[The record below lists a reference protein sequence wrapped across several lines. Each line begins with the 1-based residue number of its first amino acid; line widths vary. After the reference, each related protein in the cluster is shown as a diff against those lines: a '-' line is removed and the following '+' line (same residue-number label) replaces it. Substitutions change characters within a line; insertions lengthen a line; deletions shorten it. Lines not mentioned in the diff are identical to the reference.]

1 MLPSCRYAPQHELEL
16 EMKVVGLG
24 IGVSVV
30 ESERASE
37 VYNPRMPT
45 YADVC

>member
-1 MLPSCRYAPQHELEL
+1 MLSSCRYAPQHELEL

-37 VYNPRMPT
+37 VYTPLLT
-45 YADVC
+45 YAHVC